1 MKRISRAHAFLV
13 GTSLVALGSAPAMAQ
28 ESEDAAA
35 EDSNV
40 IVVTANKREQNLQET
55 PIAITAIGAEQVDL
69 QGISETADLAAI
81 APNVSVNGGVTNATS
96 VVVTIRGIPTPADEG
111 QGFDSPIGIY
121 LDGVYLARQSAASF
135 EVADIER
142 IEVLRGPQGTLFGR
156 NTTGGAINYVTK
168 RPTAD
173 FGLKVKAGLGN
184 FDYRNARV
192 NLNTGDLGPFR
203 ASLGYLYKARD
214 GVVDNLLEDDSSKDP
229 GGFETHGFRAAVELD
244 ISDNLL
250 LTNIFDY
257 TRTKGT
263 PYANQLTGLGD
274 GTFRPNVTIDGNT
287 FAQVQPANI
296 AGYLANATIAQ
307 PECGGPLDSVSLSR
321 LNPICLDQAGEST
334 DKIYGN
340 MTRLEWEGDSI
351 TVRSTT
357 SFRWWDNQIEGS
369 DLDGLGTIQGA
380 LFDTN
385 TLFNGFAG
393 TAAEGFLPFVFP
405 AGTPQG
411 VIDFVANSPV
421 PTTNQ
426 PLFFATND
434 REQSQ
439 FSQEIE
445 IIGGTGTSFEWVLGG
460 FYFQEDG
467 TETNAQQFAFVLD
480 TNQAVFSN
488 FGGLSPIFQANN
500 PAQFRAVPVF
510 STLAYGVD
518 AKSYALYGQG
528 TYRSDGGAGP
538 LGVTLGLRYS
548 WDKKS
553 VARTQNGATPFTTP
567 EDIALNTQKASFSQ
581 PTGHLTLDYRAS
593 DDINMYAKA
602 ARGYRSGGFNVRQA
616 TQGDD
621 PATAGVDE
629 SVALL
634 PFGEEKIDSF
644 EVGAKLSSGGSRLNI
659 AAFYNQYKDLQAT
672 VPVPI
677 QGGGSFGTQVIN
689 AGKINYLGLEIEGY
703 FQLTDALSFDASLG
717 LIDRKTKEFPS
728 ADINGNLQ
736 NIASIV
742 RPGNAPSTTANAA
755 FTFSDYL
762 GEGDIRLTARLGYTY
777 TSSQTFFPN
786 PLTAPFQEETSAGS
800 RNLLNGQ
807 LRFSEISLGNG
818 PEFSV
823 TLWGKNLTNQKNVSR
838 GIDFG
843 QLGYGSVI
851 FGPPATYGLDLEFS
865 F

>member
-467 TETNAQQFAFVLD
+467 TETN
-480 TNQAVFSN
+480 
-488 FGGLSPIFQANN
+488 
-500 PAQFRAVPVF
+500 
-510 STLAYGVD
+510 
-518 AKSYALYGQG
+518 
-528 TYRSDGGAGP
+528 
-538 LGVTLGLRYS
+538 
-548 WDKKS
+548 
-553 VARTQNGATPFTTP
+553 
-567 EDIALNTQKASFSQ
+567 
-581 PTGHLTLDYRAS
+581 
-593 DDINMYAKA
+593 
-602 ARGYRSGGFNVRQA
+602 
-616 TQGDD
+616 
-621 PATAGVDE
+621 
-629 SVALL
+629 
-634 PFGEEKIDSF
+634 
-644 EVGAKLSSGGSRLNI
+644 
-659 AAFYNQYKDLQAT
+659 
-672 VPVPI
+672 
-677 QGGGSFGTQVIN
+677 
-689 AGKINYLGLEIEGY
+689 
-703 FQLTDALSFDASLG
+703 
-717 LIDRKTKEFPS
+717 
-728 ADINGNLQ
+728 
-736 NIASIV
+736 
-742 RPGNAPSTTANAA
+742 
-755 FTFSDYL
+755 
-762 GEGDIRLTARLGYTY
+762 
-777 TSSQTFFPN
+777 
-786 PLTAPFQEETSAGS
+786 
-800 RNLLNGQ
+800 
-807 LRFSEISLGNG
+807 
-818 PEFSV
+818 
-823 TLWGKNLTNQKNVSR
+823 
-838 GIDFG
+838 
-843 QLGYGSVI
+843 
-851 FGPPATYGLDLEFS
+851 
-865 F
+865 

>member
-1 MKRISRAHAFLV
+1 MKRITRAQTLLIS
-13 GTSLVALGSAPAMAQ
+13 TSLLALGTVPAMAQ
-28 ESEDAAA
+28 ESDDGASA
-35 EDSNV
+35 DDNV

-55 PIAITAIGAEQVDL
+55 PIAITAITSEQVEL
-69 QGISETADLAAI
+69 QGISQTTDLAAI
-81 APNVSVNGGVTNATS
+81 APNVSVNGGVTNTAAA
-96 VVVTIRGIPTPADEG
+96 VVTIRGIPTPADEG

-168 RPTAD
+168 RPDSD
-173 FGLKVKAGLGN
+173 FGVKIKAGLGN
-184 FDYRNARV
+184 FDYRTARIGV
-192 NLNTGDLGPFR
+192 NTGDLGPFR

-214 GVVDNLLEDDSSKDP
+214 GVVDNLLEPSDSKDP
-229 GGFETHGFRAAVELD
+229 GAYETHGFRAAVELD
-244 ISDNLL
+244 LGENLL

-257 TRTKGT
+257 TRSEGT
-263 PYANQLTGLGD
+263 PFANQLTAVGNGI
-274 GTFRPNVTIDGNT
+274 FRPNQTIDGNT
-287 FAQVQPANI
+287 FSQVQPANVG
-296 AGYLANATIAQ
+296 GYLASASIVQ
-307 PECGGPLDSVSLSR
+307 PECGNPLDSVQLGR
-321 LNPICLDQAGEST
+321 LNPICLDQNGEAT

-340 MTRLEWEGDSI
+340 MTRIDWEVGDI

-357 SFRWWDNQIEGS
+357 AFRWWDNQIDGS
-369 DLDGLGTIQGA
+369 DLDGLGTIEGA
-380 LFDTN
+380 LFDQN
-385 TLFNGFAG
+385 TVFNGFAG

-405 AGTPQG
+405 PGTPPG
-411 VIDFVANSPV
+411 AIAFVAGSPV

-434 REQSQ
+434 RDQSQ

-445 IIGGTGTSFEWVLGG
+445 IIGGTGTAFEWVLGG
-460 FYFQEDG
+460 FYFEEEG
-467 TETNAQQFAFVLD
+467 SENNVQQFAFILD
-480 TNQAVFSN
+480 TNQAVYSN
-488 FGGLSPIFQANN
+488 FGPLSPVFQASN

-510 STLAYGVD
+510 STLAYSVD
-518 AKSYALYGQG
+518 SKSYALYGQG
-528 TYRSDGGAGP
+528 TLRPGGADGP
-538 LGVTLGLRYS
+538 LGITVGLRYT
-548 WDKKS
+548 WDEKS
-553 VARTQNGATPFTTP
+553 VVRTQNGAAPFANP
-567 EDIALNTQKASFSQ
+567 ADIALNTQDASFSE
-581 PTGHLTLDYRAS
+581 PTGHVTVDYRAS
-593 DDINMYAKA
+593 DDLNLYAKA

-616 TQGDD
+616 TQADD
-621 PATAGVDE
+621 PATPAVNEAVG
-629 SVALL
+629 LL

-644 EVGAKLSSGGSRLNI
+644 EVGAKVTSGRSRLNI
-659 AAFYNQYKDLQAT
+659 AAFYNNYSDLQAT

-689 AGKINYLGLEIEGY
+689 AGKISYLGFEIEGY
-703 FQLTDALSFDASLG
+703 FQLTDGLSFDASLG
-717 LIDRKTKEFPS
+717 HIDRDVKQFPG
-728 ADINGNLQ
+728 ADINGDLQ

-762 GEGDIRLTARLGYTY
+762 GDGDIRLTARLGYTY
-777 TSSQTFFPN
+777 TSSQTFFAN

-800 RNLLNGQ
+800 RSLLNGQ
-807 LRFSEISLGNG
+807 LRFSEISIGNG

-823 TLWGKNLTNQKNVSR
+823 SLWGRNITNKKYVSR